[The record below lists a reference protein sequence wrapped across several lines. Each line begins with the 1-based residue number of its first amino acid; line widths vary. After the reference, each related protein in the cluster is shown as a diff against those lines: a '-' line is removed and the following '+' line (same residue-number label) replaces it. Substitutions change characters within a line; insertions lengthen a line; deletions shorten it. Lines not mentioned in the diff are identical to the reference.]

1 MIVFLHGWGMSRF
14 VFEQFVDD
22 YLKEEETLLL
32 NLPGYDV
39 EDYESDISFDE
50 EVNALKQ
57 QIPQGAHVVAW
68 SLGGLYALRINQL
81 FPGLIAKITLVC
93 STPSF
98 TQRDHFSDA
107 MSSDLLSQFAL
118 QLQQNRK
125 KTIARF
131 FMLQVY
137 AETNAKQIV
146 AKLNKQVHR
155 IHEPSA
161 VVLAKGLEYLL
172 NIDCRLALSEST
184 IPVYFVLGKN
194 DRLVPYQ
201 VKKDLLSMNTMVSVS
216 IIDGCAHL
224 PFVSHAEEF
233 NQLVF

>member
-1 MIVFLHGWGMSRF
+1 M
-14 VFEQFVDD
+14 
-22 YLKEEETLLL
+22 
-32 NLPGYDV
+32 
-39 EDYESDISFDE
+39 
-50 EVNALKQ
+50 
-57 QIPQGAHVVAW
+57 
-68 SLGGLYALRINQL
+68 
-81 FPGLIAKITLVC
+81 C